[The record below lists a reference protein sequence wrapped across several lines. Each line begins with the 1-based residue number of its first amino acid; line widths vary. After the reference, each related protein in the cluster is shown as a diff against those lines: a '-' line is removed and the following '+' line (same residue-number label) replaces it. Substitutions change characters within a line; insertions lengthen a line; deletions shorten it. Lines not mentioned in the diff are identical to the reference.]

1 VARCKKSMTA
11 LSYAEQW
18 NETHGAKGQSALD
31 PFVVRARTVNLFGVP
46 VHSVTMSQALEIVY
60 AAIESR
66 KRLHIGVV
74 NAAKIV
80 NMQRDE
86 ALRHDVLQS
95 SLILADGIAVVW
107 ASRVLGSPL
116 PERVTGIDLMSG
128 MLAMGDRRGFSV
140 FLLGAS
146 EEVSA
151 AVAQR
156 IHREFPGIKLVGR
169 HHGYFKGPDE
179 SVVARSIA
187 DARPDILLV
196 AMTSPLKEKFM
207 ANWVDQTDIPV
218 FHGVGGS
225 FDVFAGKVQRAPQGW
240 QRLGLEWLYRLKQE
254 PGRLWKRYL
263 VTNSVFCGLLV
274 KELWRGIWQAK

>member
-1 VARCKKSMTA
+1 M
-11 LSYAEQW
+11 
-18 NETHGAKGQSALD
+18 LD
-31 PFVVRARTVNLFGVP
+31 PCVVRASTVNLFGVP
-46 VHSVTMSQALEIVY
+46 VHDVTMSQALGIVDE
-60 AAIESR
+60 AITSR

-80 NMQRDE
+80 NMHRDE
-86 ALRHDVLQS
+86 ALRQDVLQS

-107 ASRVLGSPL
+107 ASRVLGNPL

-128 MLAMGDRRGFSV
+128 MLALGNERGYSV

-146 EEVSA
+146 EDVSA
-151 AVAQR
+151 AVAGR
-156 IHREFPGIKLVGR
+156 VRREFPGVKLVGR
-169 HHGYFKGPDE
+169 HHGYFKGADE
-179 SVVARSIA
+179 PKVAQAIA
-187 DARPDILLV
+187 EAKPDILLV

-207 ANWVDQTDIPV
+207 AKWVDQTDIPV

-225 FDVFAGKVQRAPQGW
+225 FDVFAGKVQRAPPGW

-263 VTNSVFCGLLV
+263 VTNSVFCGLLI
-274 KELWRGIWQAK
+274 KELWRGIWQPK